1 MKLSLAA
8 ELAIQGAVVLCEQ
21 YGQGPT
27 TLADICEL
35 RGLPREYLAKV
46 FALLTRA
53 NILTPI
59 RGKKGGYILA
69 HDPKEISLLQI
80 IEAVEGRQVL
90 NRCQFDPPKCDNVDN
105 CKMREVWSELQDI
118 FDNKLSSVS
127 LADCI

>member
-8 ELAIQGAVVLCEQ
+8 ELAVRGAVVLGEQ

-35 RGLPREYLAKV
+35 RGLAREYLAKV
-46 FALLTRA
+46 FALLVRA
-53 NILTPI
+53 GLLTAI

-69 HDPKEISLLQI
+69 RDPKDISLLQI
-80 IEAVEGRQVL
+80 IEAVEGRQAL
-90 NRCQFDPPKCDNVDN
+90 NRCQYDPPKCDNTDT
-105 CKMREVWSELQDI
+105 CKMRRIWSELQDL
-118 FDNKLSSVS
+118 FDEKLSSMS